1 MVMVERQQL
10 YIEDFQYILDS
21 GRGSHVR
28 SICPFCN
35 EIRSNKKD
43 KCLSIERSTLAYHC
57 HYCGAKGYLKS
68 KMGETISKYQKE
80 FKPKMKEYIKPKKK
94 PEDTKSDYSQP
105 FIDWFKGRGIS
116 EETLKKAKVTQDV
129 EFIPAVGKRAGC
141 MAFNYYVGGELVN
154 VKYRTRNK
162 EFKLVS
168 GAKLVPYNID
178 SISEESYDTG
188 ERKTCLF
195 VEGEMDALTYIEC
208 GFPHVISVPNGA
220 NSNLEYIDD
229 YIDSHFDKMECIYI
243 SVDNDKK
250 GLECRM
256 ALLHRFGRENCKIVE
271 YPKPCKDINEVLM
284 QYGKEAV
291 VKCVEEAKD
300 DAPKGLQS
308 LDDVESQLDFM
319 FHNGLQ
325 KGATIGVPSIDKI
338 LSFKTGLLTVVTG
351 IPSHGKA
358 LSLDTPLP
366 TPYGWTTMKDVK
378 VGDKLYDECGNIC
391 SVTYITPIQY
401 NRNCY
406 KVTFSDNSEI
416 ICDEE
421 HLWVTR
427 DDKARRS
434 EYMYQ
439 KRVRKNNTTEIQ
451 KRGTGQSHKRTFPKT
466 RTTKEILE
474 TLYVENGHRANH
486 AIKIQGAIQGVNLQ
500 LPLHPYILGVWLADG
515 STGNN
520 GITTGDIEV
529 VQNIEL
535 FGFKTT
541 KRKDKYGYGILGLTV
556 KLRELG
562 ILTLK
567 HIPSQYLRASYDDRL
582 LLLKGLMDSDGTC
595 FKDGTCSYST
605 SSKILADDF
614 YELIMTMG
622 LKATITSKIG
632 TLNGVKH
639 KINYNIS
646 FRPFFN
652 CFTLKRKSCRIKEKY
667 ADEVNWRY
675 IRKIEAVDSVPVKC
689 IQVDSKNHMYLCGKS
704 MIPTHNTFLL
714 NFILSRL
721 NLIYDWK
728 AAFFSPEFY
737 PVSLHIAQVIE
748 TMGGMRFDSRNYSP
762 ETYNTMKEYICNNMW
777 WIDPDDT
784 DITSVL
790 ERAAYLIKKKGIRI
804 LVIDPFNALTDKE
817 RKNQK
822 QDEYI
827 SEFLQKLR
835 WFARKYDI
843 AVFLVMHPTKMT
855 KLETGLYPV
864 CDLYNCKGASE
875 IFDKADIGLTVWRNE
890 QEEYAELHVTKI
902 KFRHLGEKGHATF
915 KFNINNGRYVEIE
928 DADQLRKN
936 GINIKSMNI
945 NWDNHNYILDKV
957 KNGTIQSVY
966 PAQQGIE
973 TNATNVYANDGSMPF
988 SPFNSDAPF

>member
-1 MVMVERQQL
+1 
-10 YIEDFQYILDS
+10 
-21 GRGSHVR
+21 
-28 SICPFCN
+28 
-35 EIRSNKKD
+35 
-43 KCLSIERSTLAYHC
+43 
-57 HYCGAKGYLKS
+57 
-68 KMGETISKYQKE
+68 
-80 FKPKMKEYIKPKKK
+80 MKEYIKPKKK

-129 EFIPAVGKRAGC
+129 EFIPAVGKRIGC
-141 MAFNYYVGGELVN
+141 MAFNYYVGGELIN

-162 EFKLVS
+162 EFKLIS
-168 GAKLVPYNID
+168 GAKLVPYNLD

-291 VKCVEEAKD
+291 VKCVEGAKD

-325 KGATIGVPSIDKI
+325 KGATVGVKSIDKI

-351 IPSHGKA
+351 VPTSGKTIF
-358 LSLDTPLP
+358 L
-366 TPYGWTTMKDVK
+366 
-378 VGDKLYDECGNIC
+378 N
-391 SVTYITPIQY
+391 
-401 NRNCY
+401 
-406 KVTFSDNSEI
+406 
-416 ICDEE
+416 
-421 HLWVTR
+421 
-427 DDKARRS
+427 
-434 EYMYQ
+434 
-439 KRVRKNNTTEIQ
+439 
-451 KRGTGQSHKRTFPKT
+451 
-466 RTTKEILE
+466 
-474 TLYVENGHRANH
+474 
-486 AIKIQGAIQGVNLQ
+486 
-500 LPLHPYILGVWLADG
+500 
-515 STGNN
+515 
-520 GITTGDIEV
+520 
-529 VQNIEL
+529 
-535 FGFKTT
+535 
-541 KRKDKYGYGILGLTV
+541 
-556 KLRELG
+556 
-562 ILTLK
+562 
-567 HIPSQYLRASYDDRL
+567 YL
-582 LLLKGLMDSDGTC
+582 
-595 FKDGTCSYST
+595 
-605 SSKILADDF
+605 
-614 YELIMTMG
+614 LI
-622 LKATITSKIG
+622 
-632 TLNGVKH
+632 
-639 KINYNIS
+639 
-646 FRPFFN
+646 
-652 CFTLKRKSCRIKEKY
+652 
-667 ADEVNWRY
+667 
-675 IRKIEAVDSVPVKC
+675 
-689 IQVDSKNHMYLCGKS
+689 
-704 MIPTHNTFLL
+704 
-714 NFILSRL
+714 RL
-721 NLIYDWK
+721 NLIHDWK

-790 ERAAYLIKKKGIRI
+790 ERASYLIKKKGIRM

-945 NWDNHNYILDKV
+945 NWDNHNYILEKL
-957 KNGTIQSVY
+957 KNGTIGSDMGMSTNTGQQPY
-966 PAQQGIE
+966 QTYAQDDQ
-973 TNATNVYANDGSMPF
+973 MPF
-988 SPFNSDAPF
+988 PPAFDNEAPF